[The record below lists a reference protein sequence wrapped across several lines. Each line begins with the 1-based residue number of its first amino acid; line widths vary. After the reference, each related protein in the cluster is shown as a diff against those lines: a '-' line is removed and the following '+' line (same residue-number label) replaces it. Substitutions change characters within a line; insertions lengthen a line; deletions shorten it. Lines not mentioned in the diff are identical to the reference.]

1 MKVQVGT
8 DTQQNDGTQHVVDQ
22 VAKLGL
28 QISLSIPENLKERD
42 GWDCIYFIRN
52 CIKNIYFSLGPLK
65 ELTLML
71 FRLHSKFLLT
81 RTNTDP
87 QTSMIQT
94 AKKIF
99 NGLGGSEGKMIELMM
114 VTWKRWG
121 KLIIYNMINRHI
133 EIFISFKNLPERVK
147 TRVHRSLNWLF
158 YPESDPTKIY

>member
-28 QISLSIPENLKERD
+28 QISLSIPEYLKERD
-42 GWDCIYFIRN
+42 GWD

-87 QTSMIQT
+87 QTSMIQM

-99 NGLGGSEGKMIELMM
+99 NGLGGSEGKMIELVM
-114 VTWKRWG
+114 VT
-121 KLIIYNMINRHI
+121 
-133 EIFISFKNLPERVK
+133 
-147 TRVHRSLNWLF
+147 
-158 YPESDPTKIY
+158 